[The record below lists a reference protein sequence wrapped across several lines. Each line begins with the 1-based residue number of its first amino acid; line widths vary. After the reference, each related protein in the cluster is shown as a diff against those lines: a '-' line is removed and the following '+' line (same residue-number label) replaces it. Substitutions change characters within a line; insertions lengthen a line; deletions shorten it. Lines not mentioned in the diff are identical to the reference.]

1 MNLALILLY
10 FRLKSM
16 ETIVLNNGIEI
27 PKIGLGVFKSTAGE
41 ETFNAVLTALKA
53 GYRHID
59 TATIYR
65 NEHSVGDAIRES
77 GISRDKI
84 FITTKLWNAD
94 QGYETTFKAFNKSLD
109 NLKVEYIDLYLLHW
123 PVEGRRL
130 QSWKALEKLYKE
142 GMVRAIG
149 VSNFMKRHLIE
160 LLEHSEIL
168 PAINQIELHPFNYWY
183 FKEIVDICKL
193 NGIALE
199 AYSPLT
205 KGQRLYY
212 KPLVDMSVKYGK
224 STAQLLIRWGL
235 QKNFIVL
242 PKSVNNERIEANI
255 NVFDFVIIEEDI
267 LIMDSFNENLITGW
281 NPVNQM

>member
-1 MNLALILLY
+1 
-10 FRLKSM
+10 M